1 VEAKRFIS
9 STCKEFFDFM
19 HEGFIE
25 PNKIIYNFDA
35 INLFLKENKSFK
47 DLDTRRFMKWLAE
60 YCLFKSYKLK
70 KGKDHKGRWF
80 MISTLPEKEDQT
92 KIEL

>member
-1 VEAKRFIS
+1 
-9 STCKEFFDFM
+9 M

-47 DLDTRRFMKWLAE
+47 DLDTRRFMKWLVE
-60 YCLFKSYKLK
+60 YCLFKTFKLK

-92 KIEL
+92 EMDL